1 MKKFGFIVIIVI
13 AFMGTSFIKK
23 DAKHNTSGN
32 PFFSAYD
39 NPFGVPPFNLIK
51 NEHYM
56 PAFKEG
62 MKQQNDEIKQIVDN
76 KEAPTFENTIEVLDF
91 SGRLLTN
98 VSYVFYSLTSANTND
113 SLQAIQ
119 KEISPIL
126 STHSDNIVMNA
137 GLFKRVKAVY
147 DSREQLK
154 LTAEQAKLLEK
165 TYKNFIRS
173 GAGLDSA
180 KQSRLRD
187 VNKELASLTVKFGDN
202 LLKETKAFKLII
214 NKKEDLSGLPQTL
227 IDAATDDAKK
237 AKLEGKWVFTLD
249 NASIMPF
256 LTYADKRELREKI
269 LKAYATRGNNNNAN
283 DNKEVMK
290 QLVNL
295 RAEKANLLGYKTY
308 ADLRLE
314 ERMAKTPEKAYELLN
329 KLWTPALK
337 VSQKEAAELQAYID
351 KEGGKFKLQP
361 WDWRYYSEKVRK
373 AKYDL
378 DEEQMKPYFSLENIR
393 QGAFMVANKLYGVT
407 FSELKDIPKYH
418 PDNYVY
424 EVKDKDGTHLG
435 ILYMDFHP
443 RASKRGGAWCG
454 GFRDHYKYQGKEVN
468 PVVSIV
474 CNFSKPTA
482 DAPALLTFDEANTL
496 FHEFGHSLQAL
507 FSKVS
512 YPGVSD
518 LVRDY
523 VELPS
528 QFMENFA
535 SSPEVIPMYAK
546 HYKTGQPIPKELV
559 EKIEKSKLFNE
570 GFATVEYLAAS
581 LLDMDYHTLTAPDK
595 NLDIMKF
602 EDASMKKIG
611 LIPEILPRYRTTY
624 FNHISSDGYAAGYYV
639 YIWAAVLDA
648 DAFEAFKENGIFD
661 QKTAKL
667 FRENVLEKGG
677 SEDEMTA
684 YKHFRGAEPSI
695 TPLLKRRGLL

>member
-1 MKKFGFIVIIVI
+1 MKKLGFIVIIVI
-13 AFMGTSFIKK
+13 AFMDTSCKTK
-23 DAKHNTSGN
+23 DAKHQASGN

-39 NPFGVPPFNLIK
+39 TPFEVPPFNLIK

-56 PAFKEG
+56 PAFTEG

-76 KEAPTFENTIEVLDF
+76 KEAPTFSNTIEALDF

-113 SLQAIQ
+113 TLQTIQ
-119 KEISPIL
+119 KEISPVL
-126 STHSDNIVMNA
+126 AAHNDNIIMNA

-154 LTAEQAKLLEK
+154 LSAEQAKLLEK
-165 TYKNFIRS
+165 TYKNFIRN

-180 KQSRLRD
+180 KQARLRD

-214 NKKEDLSGLPQTL
+214 DKKEDLAGLPQTL
-227 IDAATDDAKK
+227 IDAAADDAKK

-269 LKAYATRGNNNNAN
+269 LKAYAARGNNNNAN
-283 DNKEVMK
+283 DNKEVME

-329 KLWTPALK
+329 KLWAPALK
-337 VSQKEAAELQAYID
+337 VSQNEAAELQAYID

-378 DEEQMKPYFSLENIR
+378 DEEQLKPYFSLENVR
-393 QGAFMVANKLYGVT
+393 HGAFMVANKLYGIT
-407 FSELKDIPKYH
+407 FTELKDIPKYH
-418 PDNYVY
+418 TDNYVY
-424 EVKDKDGTHLG
+424 EVKDKDGSHLG

-454 GFRDHYKYQGKEVN
+454 GFCDHYKYQDKEVS

-496 FHEFGHSLQAL
+496 FHEFGHGLQAL
-507 FSKVS
+507 FSRVS

-570 GFATVEYLAAS
+570 GFATVEYLAAA

-595 NLDIMKF
+595 NLDILKS
-602 EDASMKKIG
+602 EEASMKKIG

-684 YKHFRGAEPSI
+684 YKRFRGVEPSI